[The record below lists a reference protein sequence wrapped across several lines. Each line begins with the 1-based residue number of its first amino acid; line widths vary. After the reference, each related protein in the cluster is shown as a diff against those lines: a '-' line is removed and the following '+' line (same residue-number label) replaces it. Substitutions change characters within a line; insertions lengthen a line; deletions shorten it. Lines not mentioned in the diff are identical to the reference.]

1 LGNHHFSHFVSFIE
15 ILWKPADESA
25 GSADESVLK
34 HAQKPRF
41 SGLSLAEP
49 DASASGFAS
58 SVRIVYEYSLCQ
70 VSHRVGC
77 ANVEDMREE
86 FCEKISNNFDLLAR
100 LTFTL

>member
-1 LGNHHFSHFVSFIE
+1 LDSHRFSHFVSFIE
-15 ILWKPADESA
+15 ILWEPADESA
-25 GSADESVLK
+25 GSADASVLK
-34 HAQKPRF
+34 HAAVARF

-77 ANVEDMREE
+77 ANMEDMREGSRE
-86 FCEKISNNFDLLAR
+86 NFE
-100 LTFTL
+100 